1 MSPGLELT
9 RVAAPLGVLLVI
21 FEARPDALP
30 QIACLAIRAGD
41 GLLLKGGK
49 EAARSNAALHAV
61 VHAAVGAAPGVDPGL
76 VAAAPGVGRGLVAQV
91 TSRGAIDDLL
101 QLVRDALR
109 GRNHEFPRWV

>member
-1 MSPGLELT
+1 MSRLEVAPGLELT

-21 FEARPDALP
+21 FEARPAAP

-41 GLLLKGGK
+41 GLLLKGGR
-49 EAARSNAALHAV
+49 EALRSNAALHAV
-61 VHAAVGAAPGVDPGL
+61 VADA

-101 QLVRDALR
+101 QLVRHAVR
-109 GRNHEFPRWV
+109 AGIRKGP

>member
-1 MSPGLELT
+1 MEVSPGLELT
-9 RVAAPLGVLLVI
+9 RVAAPLGVVLVI

-41 GLLLKGGK
+41 GLLLKGGR
-49 EAARSNAALHAV
+49 EALRSNAALHAV
-61 VHAAVGAAPGVDPGL
+61 VADA

-101 QLVRDALR
+101 QLVRHAMCA
-109 GRNHEFPRWV
+109 RNQERPFDRNAMRHTG

>member
-1 MSPGLELT
+1 MAVAEGLTLT

-49 EAARSNAALHAV
+49 EAAKSNAALHAV
-61 VHAAVGAAPGVDPGL
+61 VAAAVGAAPGVDPGL
-76 VAAAPGVGRGLVAQV
+76 VAQV
-91 TSRGAIDDLL
+91 TWRAGGAHLARCMSCSR
-101 QLVRDALR
+101 
-109 GRNHEFPRWV
+109 